1 MNVLYSLQHLGYT
14 IPPQADAGGI
24 SAHGKQRSEW
34 DAGCRFDL
42 ETPNTADGVT
52 IPKQPGLTANGSYTD
67 QLCAERRGPGSL
79 CGLRCCRSGLPLFVS
94 LGIIGDRPANGK
106 GKEMKNPKQAV
117 RQGLGRPIS
126 CGVTVRTIVL
136 ASALAAGAA
145 LWALPATALAVS
157 QPQLPFRCFAQV
169 GVDHVVFGPDSFF
182 LPNTVQGPTSF
193 RENAGPTTVTYP
205 LYHGTSQ
212 GRDVSYVI
220 TDASSLLVAQVLGV
234 NYTPKLAQAA
244 GTAAVQNSTSHVWSG
259 NGIDFPAS
267 VDFSP
272 ARVLTPSAT
281 GFPPAA
287 AQPGAVGEPGY
298 SPLVQVVFLGQTVV
312 LDAPQIANATGQADK
327 IVAIAQKHRTV
338 SYRETDG
345 CYDNESVHY
354 ASFDASNPV
363 AATIEDV
370 TYAPDLDAAP
380 SPGCADAAVVAAN
393 CSRESLIAFTNGQTG
408 ATNPQR
414 QGLNAAILDGP
425 PPLNILQEIP
435 EQTSQFDYSPMWDVH
450 LATWTDAAVA
460 AGLNLRQTDF
470 SAALQQVADGNAT
483 GFPAGSTFG
492 PSGFIVNCP
501 VVSLDVNVSG

>member
-1 MNVLYSLQHLGYT
+1 M
-14 IPPQADAGGI
+14 
-24 SAHGKQRSEW
+24 
-34 DAGCRFDL
+34 
-42 ETPNTADGVT
+42 
-52 IPKQPGLTANGSYTD
+52 
-67 QLCAERRGPGSL
+67 
-79 CGLRCCRSGLPLFVS
+79 
-94 LGIIGDRPANGK
+94 
-106 GKEMKNPKQAV
+106 EMKNPKQVLAE
-117 RQGLGRPIS
+117 RLGRPVSRGIT
-126 CGVTVRTIVL
+126 GRAIALT
-136 ASALAAGAA
+136 SALAAAVA
-145 LWALPATALAVS
+145 LSALPATALAAS

-220 TDASSLLVAQVLGV
+220 TDASSFIVAQLLGV

-244 GTAAVQNSTSHVWSG
+244 GTAAVQNSTSQIWSG

-272 ARVLTPSAT
+272 ARVLIPSAT

-298 SPLVQVVFLGQTVV
+298 SPLVQVVFGGKTVV

-327 IVAIAQKHRTV
+327 IVAMGHRTV

-363 AATIEDV
+363 AAAIEDV
-370 TYAPDLDAAP
+370 TYAPNLDAAP
-380 SPGCADAAVVAAN
+380 SPGCADAAVAGPN

-408 ATNPQR
+408 AANPQR

-435 EQTSQFDYSPMWDVH
+435 EPQSRFDYSPMWDVH
-450 LATWTDAAVA
+450 LETWTDAAVA

-470 SAALQQVADGNAT
+470 SAALQQVTDGNAT
-483 GFPAGSTFG
+483 GFPAGSPFG

>member
-1 MNVLYSLQHLGYT
+1 
-14 IPPQADAGGI
+14 
-24 SAHGKQRSEW
+24 
-34 DAGCRFDL
+34 
-42 ETPNTADGVT
+42 
-52 IPKQPGLTANGSYTD
+52 
-67 QLCAERRGPGSL
+67 
-79 CGLRCCRSGLPLFVS
+79 
-94 LGIIGDRPANGK
+94 
-106 GKEMKNPKQAV
+106 MKNPKQV
-117 RQGLGRPIS
+117 LRESLGRRIS
-126 CGVTVRTIVL
+126 GGVTARAVVL
-136 ASALAAGAA
+136 TSLLAAAAA
-145 LWALPATALAVS
+145 LLALPATALAAS

-193 RENAGPTTVTYP
+193 RENAGPTIVTYP

-220 TDASSLLVAQVLGV
+220 TDASNLSVAQALGV

-244 GTAAVQNSTSHVWSG
+244 GTAAVQNSASQVGSG

-272 ARVLTPSAT
+272 ARVLIPSAT

-298 SPLVQVVFLGQTVV
+298 SPLVQIVFRDKTVV
-312 LDAPQIANATGQADK
+312 LDAPQVANATGQADK
-327 IVAIAQKHRTV
+327 IVALAMNHRTV

-363 AATIEDV
+363 AAAIEDV
-370 TYAPDLDAAP
+370 TYAPSLDAAP

-408 ATNPQR
+408 ANNPQR

-435 EQTSQFDYSPMWDVH
+435 EQKSQFDYSPMWDVH

-470 SAALQQVADGNAT
+470 SAALQQVTDGNVT
-483 GFPAGSTFG
+483 GFPAGSPFG

>member
-1 MNVLYSLQHLGYT
+1 
-14 IPPQADAGGI
+14 
-24 SAHGKQRSEW
+24 
-34 DAGCRFDL
+34 
-42 ETPNTADGVT
+42 
-52 IPKQPGLTANGSYTD
+52 
-67 QLCAERRGPGSL
+67 
-79 CGLRCCRSGLPLFVS
+79 
-94 LGIIGDRPANGK
+94 
-106 GKEMKNPKQAV
+106 MKNPKQV
-117 RQGLGRPIS
+117 LREGLGRPIS
-126 CGVTVRTIVL
+126 RGVTVRAVVL
-136 ASALAAGAA
+136 TSLLAAATA
-145 LWALPATALAVS
+145 LVALPATALAAS

-205 LYHGTSQ
+205 LYHGTSR

-220 TDASSLLVAQVLGV
+220 TDASNLSVAQALGV

-244 GTAAVQNSTSHVWSG
+244 GTAAVQNSASQVGSG

-272 ARVLTPSAT
+272 THVLIPSAT

-287 AQPGAVGEPGY
+287 AQPGAVGEAGY
-298 SPLVQVVFLGQTVV
+298 SPLVQVVFRDQTVV

-327 IVAIAQKHRTV
+327 IVAIAPNHSTV

-354 ASFDASNPV
+354 ASFDASDPG
-363 AATIEDV
+363 AAAIEDV
-370 TYAPDLDAAP
+370 TYAPNLNAAP
-380 SPGCADAAVVAAN
+380 SAGCADPAVVAAN

-408 ATNPQR
+408 VTNPQR

-425 PPLNILQEIP
+425 PPLNILKEIP

-470 SAALQQVADGNAT
+470 STAVQQVINGNAT
-483 GFPAGSTFG
+483 GFPAGAPFG
-492 PSGFIVNCP
+492 PFGFVVNCP
-501 VVSLDVNVSG
+501 VVSLDVNISG